1 MPSTLQSAFLLQ
13 TPASHSTFAATDPGV
28 YNYFPTLIA
37 YLKQYP
43 NYEANFAFIVRTKE
57 AITVLKWFVLC
68 ALEKDCMGPPGAQ
81 LSCSFSNDRFKQY
94 AKCHRYDQS
103 VINLLLANMYG
114 YNPKNYVSR
123 FGQQGVEIKRFDERS
138 LTAKDFECN

>member
-1 MPSTLQSAFLLQ
+1 
-13 TPASHSTFAATDPGV
+13 
-28 YNYFPTLIA
+28 
-37 YLKQYP
+37 
-43 NYEANFAFIVRTKE
+43 
-57 AITVLKWFVLC
+57 
-68 ALEKDCMGPPGAQ
+68 
-81 LSCSFSNDRFKQY
+81 
-94 AKCHRYDQS
+94 YDQS